1 MPHTKLR
8 FYRPEL
14 DVLRFFA
21 FLIVFLFHGM
31 QHYFSHPFFNVET
44 FHWPWIGQ
52 WGVPLF
58 FFLSAFLIAELLLRE
73 RESFGEVHL
82 AAFYVRRM
90 LRIWPLYFAAFW
102 SMALLN
108 RWIPDV
114 NPGVG
119 HTWPWFTFFFANQ
132 YIAHH
137 GWIAGPVDPL
147 WSVSVEEQFYL
158 FIPLIIAMGGRRA
171 LRWSCAAVLL
181 ASYFAVWRYARVHWT
196 ADNGEWTNSLVMFQF
211 FAGGALVADGLR
223 GRLPTWNAATRL
235 CMGAGGIAC
244 WVVAQTVFRVRGWKP
259 FATVPQAFA
268 GWPLILLGCALLLLA
283 FLGVP
288 SRHVPKHVVFLG
300 RISFGLYV
308 VHSLIYELVFTYV
321 APHVMARDGRGAVHL
336 ATVWL
341 LIACVFATSVLLAAL
356 SYRYFEGPFLR
367 LKERFAFVPS
377 RPE

>member
-1 MPHTKLR
+1 MPSQTQR

-14 DVLRFFA
+14 DALRFFA

-31 QHYFSHPFFNVET
+31 DTFLDHPFRNVEV

-58 FFLSAFLIAELLLRE
+58 FFLSAFLITELLLRE
-73 RESFGEVHL
+73 RESFGKVHL
-82 AAFYVRRM
+82 GAFYTRRI

-102 SMALLN
+102 GLALLN
-108 RWIPDV
+108 VWVPKV
-114 NPGVG
+114 NPHVST
-119 HTWPWFTFFFANQ
+119 TWPWFMLFFANQ

-158 FIPLIIAMGGRRA
+158 LIPMVIALGGRRA
-171 LRWSCAAVLL
+171 LRVVCGVVLVV
-181 ASYFAVWRYARVHWT
+181 SYYAVWRYARVHWT
-196 ADNGEWTNSLVMFQF
+196 VDNGEWTNSLVMFQF
-211 FAGGALVADGLR
+211 FAGGALLADGLR
-223 GRLPTWNAATRL
+223 GRLPRWNGVARVVVA
-235 CMGAGGIAC
+235 GAGISC
-244 WVVAQTVFRVRGWKP
+244 WVIAQTVFRVRGWEP
-259 FATVPQAFA
+259 FTTVPQAFS

-283 FLGVP
+283 FLGTEA
-288 SRHVPKHVVFLG
+288 RYVPKPVIFLG

-308 VHSLIYELVFTYV
+308 VHSLFYELIFTYLAPRVYARVHATGMHVPLAWGMV
-321 APHVMARDGRGAVHL
+321 ATTFAASVVTA
-336 ATVWL
+336 WL
-341 LIACVFATSVLLAAL
+341 SH
-356 SYRYFEGPFLR
+356 RYFEGPFLR

>member
-1 MPHTKLR
+1 MPHSNLR

-14 DVLRFFA
+14 DALRFFA

-31 QHYFSHPFFNVET
+31 QHYFSHPFFYVET

-58 FFLSAFLIAELLLRE
+58 FFLSAFLITELLLRE
-73 RESFGEVHL
+73 RENFGEVHL
-82 AAFYVRRM
+82 TAFYGRRM

-102 SMALLN
+102 GFALLN

-114 NPGVG
+114 NPGSG

-158 FIPLIIAMGGRRA
+158 FIPLVIAIGGRRA

-211 FAGGALVADGLR
+211 FAGGALLADGLR
-223 GRLPTWNAATRL
+223 GRLPRWSLATRL
-235 CMGAGGIAC
+235 GVGAAGIAC
-244 WVVAQTVFRVRGWKP
+244 WVVAQTVFRVRGW
-259 FATVPQAFA
+259 
-268 GWPLILLGCALLLLA
+268 LDLEALQKSLDA
-283 FLGVP
+283 VVA
-288 SRHVPKHVVFLG
+288 RHEALRSVF
-300 RISFGLYV
+300 RVSADRPV
-308 VHSLIYELVFTYV
+308 
-321 APHVMARDGRGAVHL
+321 
-336 ATVWL
+336 
-341 LIACVFATSVLLAAL
+341 AAL
-356 SYRYFEGPFLR
+356 GPAVR
-367 LKERFAFVPS
+367 S
-377 RPE
+377 RPIGR